1 MALALAR
8 ARLAVV
14 TTIQRRNTTEPAPP
28 PCKADV
34 QQQQH
39 KASLRRMVTS
49 ADMKAEDVD
58 KATPSTLTPDQRVAK
73 WSYVHPTSIEWKAE
87 NSESQ

>member
-1 MALALAR
+1 MNENMVEIEAEMSTDS
-8 ARLAVV
+8 V
-14 TTIQRRNTTEPAPP
+14 PP

-49 ADMKAEDVD
+49 ADMKTDDED
-58 KATPSTLTPDQRVAK
+58 KATPSTLTPDQRVATR
-73 WSYVHPTSIEWKAE
+73 S
-87 NSESQ
+87 

>member
-1 MALALAR
+1 M
-8 ARLAVV
+8 
-14 TTIQRRNTTEPAPP
+14 
-28 PCKADV
+28 

-49 ADMKAEDVD
+49 ADMKVADVD

-73 WSYVHPTSIEWKAE
+73 MELKYTLLL
-87 NSESQ
+87 ESS